1 MQSKSKKELT
11 VGDVIVTMSEHQRE
25 VLYFLIEEA
34 YKRGCNDTEL
44 KFKNNIDD
52 CK

>member
-11 VGDVIVTMSEHQRE
+11 IGDVMETMSDQQIE
-25 VLYFLIEEA
+25 VLYFLLEEA

-52 CK
+52 GK